1 MTITD
6 AAQCKVD
13 QTLNG
18 EGFLGVY
25 LEGGGCSGY
34 QIKLSPQVDLPSDA
48 KMLSETI
55 FSDEVSLS
63 LLGDAVMDWND
74 DPFHPSFNFTPP
86 TGASSCGCG
95 NSFTI

>member
-1 MTITD
+1 MTITES
-6 AAQCKVD
+6 AQCKVD

-34 QIKLSPQVDLPSDA
+34 QIKLNPQVDLPSDA

-63 LLGDAVMDWND
+63 LLGDAVMEWND